1 MYQHTKNEAA
11 SSICS
16 GEILHLKILQSEWLT
31 AFWPIFQEQN
41 FSQIGDLYRNAINF
55 HYKQIQGKS
64 MTRFFFKFKT
74 LYFWPTSTNF
84 GGKKCFPKKPG
95 IHNLIQFLVPCRNSE
110 KPNDPIPRKQHN
122 TQQDGK
128 MDRPSF
134 MESFR
139 LLLGV

>member
-1 MYQHTKNEAA
+1 
-11 SSICS
+11 
-16 GEILHLKILQSEWLT
+16 
-31 AFWPIFQEQN
+31 
-41 FSQIGDLYRNAINF
+41 
-55 HYKQIQGKS
+55 

-128 MDRPSF
+128 MTDPLSWNPSGYCWGSNKYNCSRLAF
-134 MESFR
+134 ESQRYRVCCWFGQK
-139 LLLGV
+139 LLSHNEHAKNQLNL